1 MKLLK
6 SFRMNE
12 IGNTE
17 LNLKATLDSEIIV
30 ALQPCN
36 QFFQKEHRHSCC
48 NPLPPPFMNFLIKN
62 EK

>member
-36 QFFQKEHRHSCC
+36 QFFQKRT
-48 NPLPPPFMNFLIKN
+48 PTFLLQPPPPTVYDFFN
-62 EK
+62 